1 MEKIIK
7 RIATAIVLIIGGMFV
22 LRCCMV
28 ADKTVLKN
36 LAPTDAIA
44 SLYSADASIDVKT
57 VKVEQ
62 EIAED
67 GYFSAYAFYYIPEAS
82 EAQLTV
88 RWNDSVYKYTDME
101 KGAEFSFYLLNES
114 TGEKY
119 PMETIQSK
127 KRSIYNYRKLVADGV
142 VIGDSDTITVVMELR
157 DGFESTHYVRHAEQ
171 PLKDYKLTG
180 GDKRRLGGK

>member
-7 RIATAIVLIIGGMFV
+7 RIATAIVLLIGGMFV

-36 LAPTDAIA
+36 LAPTDQLMI
-44 SLYSADASIDVKT
+44 LYSENGSLDVKT

-67 GYFSAYAFYYIPEAS
+67 GYFSAYAFYYIPEA
-82 EAQLTV
+82 EELQLTV
-88 RWNDSVYKYTDME
+88 RWNDSVYKYTDIE
-101 KGAEFSFYLLNES
+101 SGSEFSFYILNET
-114 TGEKY
+114 TGERY
-119 PMETIQSK
+119 PMRMLESK
-127 KRSIYNYRKLVADGV
+127 KRSIYNYRKLAADSVSFGEE
-142 VIGDSDTITVVMELR
+142 DTITVVMELR
-157 DGFESTHYVRHAEQ
+157 DGFESTHYVRHGEQ

-180 GDKRRLGGK
+180 SDKRRLGGK